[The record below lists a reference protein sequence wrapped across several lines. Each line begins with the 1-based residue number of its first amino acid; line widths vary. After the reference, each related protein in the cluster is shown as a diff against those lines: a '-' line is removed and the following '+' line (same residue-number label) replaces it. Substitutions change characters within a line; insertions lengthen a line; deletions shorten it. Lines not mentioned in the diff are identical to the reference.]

1 MISLFR
7 RLDAG
12 EAVFDFIGK
21 RKRWYWV
28 SAVLLLLSITS
39 FIVRGFNFGIEFDGG
54 TQFQFRATTAQ
65 PAEVQSVAEQ
75 AGADVQNTPQ
85 IVGAGGNRS
94 ILVKAGELSA
104 PEQTKVK
111 NALQSRFGEQVTVQA
126 VSSSWGSDITKAA
139 IRGLVFFL
147 VAVCIFIA
155 IRFEWKMA
163 VGAIAALFHDLLLTA
178 GIYSIIGFEVSPS
191 TIVGLLTILG
201 FSLYDTVV
209 VFDKVDEN
217 ARGILGGSR
226 ITYSGAANLAVNQTL
241 MRSINTSLIALL
253 PVAGL
258 LFVGAGLL
266 GVGTIKDLAL
276 VLFVGLAAGAY
287 SSIFLATPIVCELKE
302 REPKYK
308 ALAKRVAQRRAAEAR
323 GEAPAGARRQKATA
337 RTATAAATATATKS
351 RRGRT
356 AVADEDEDLLD
367 TPEAPAVEAVESE
380 DFVDEPTEAPE
391 APAPAPAGRG
401 AGSST
406 PRPGA
411 RPQKRP
417 AQKRGGGGRPSAKK
431 RR

>member
-1 MISLFR
+1 MRRLFR
-7 RLDAG
+7 RLDSG
-12 EAVFDFIGK
+12 EAVFDFIGA
-21 RKRWYWV
+21 RRRWYIA
-28 SAVLLLLSITS
+28 SAVLLLVCVFS
-39 FIVRGFNFGIEFDGG
+39 FVFRGFNLGIEFDGG
-54 TQFQFRATTAQ
+54 TSFQFKAASAQ
-65 PAEVQSVAEQ
+65 PADAQRVAEQ
-75 AGADVQNTPQ
+75 AGATVETTPQ
-85 IVGAGGNRS
+85 IVGSGGNRS
-94 ILVKAGELSA
+94 ILLKSGELSA
-104 PEQTKVK
+104 TEQTRVK
-111 NALQSRFGEQVTVQA
+111 NALQGEFDQEVTVQA
-126 VSSSWGSDITKAA
+126 VSSSWGSDITEAA
-139 IRGLVFFL
+139 IRGLIFFL
-147 VAVCIFIA
+147 IAVCIFIA

-178 GIYSIIGFEVSPS
+178 GVYSIVGFEVTPS

-276 VLFVGLAAGAY
+276 VLFVGLLAGAY

-302 REPKYK
+302 REPKYQ

-323 GEAPAGARRQKATA
+323 GEVPAGTRRRAAAGTRGRA
-337 RTATAAATATATKS
+337 AGATAA
-351 RRGRT
+351 T
-356 AVADEDEDLLD
+356 AVAELPGPDEAGVVDDGL
-367 TPEAPAVEAVESE
+367 
-380 DFVDEPTEAPE
+380 VDEETAAEQPVQAART
-391 APAPAPAGRG
+391 G

-406 PRPGA
+406 PRPGS

-417 AQKRGGGGRPSAKK
+417 AQKRTPGGRLSAKK

>member
-1 MISLFR
+1 MLSVFR
-7 RLDAG
+7 RLNAG
-12 EAVFDFIGK
+12 EAVFDFIGH

-28 SAVLLLLSITS
+28 SAVLLLLCVGS
-39 FIVRGFNFGIEFDGG
+39 FIFRGFNFGIEFDGG

-147 VAVCIFIA
+147 IAVCIFIA

-178 GIYSIIGFEVSPS
+178 GIYSIVGFEVSPS
-191 TIVGLLTILG
+191 TVVGLLTILG

-276 VLFVGLAAGAY
+276 VLFVGLASGAY

-308 ALAKRVAQRRAAEAR
+308 ALAKRVAAKAAGGRAAKRTA
-323 GEAPAGARRQKATA
+323 AKAGRPVAGGA
-337 RTATAAATATATKS
+337 ATAAGTVTADGDGDQVDTPPP
-351 RRGRT
+351 

-367 TPEAPAVEAVESE
+367 SEEAPAVESE
-380 DFVDEPTEAPE
+380 DFVDEPAEAP
-391 APAPAPAGRG
+391 PAPAPAGRG

-417 AQKRGGGGRPSAKK
+417 AQKRGSGGRPSAKK